1 MIRILTILAFAF
13 ALVVAP
19 ATSSSLTAHAHD
31 HAEDTQSVVVHLSHF
46 TDDLHAAFMALNIGT
61 MLAESGEAEVT
72 LFLDL
77 EAVRLADAGSRSDLA
92 WGDSG
97 GVGEAFDGFVAAGGS
112 VMVCPHCAAQASVDA
127 EGLRN
132 GAHMATREEIV
143 AMFLSADKI
152 IDY

>member
-77 EAVRLADAGSRSDLA
+77 EAVRCIREYSTCCVGRGSY
-92 WGDSG
+92 
-97 GVGEAFDGFVAAGGS
+97 E
-112 VMVCPHCAAQASVDA
+112 
-127 EGLRN
+127 LR
-132 GAHMATREEIV
+132 
-143 AMFLSADKI
+143 DYI
-152 IDY
+152 IESMRKAV